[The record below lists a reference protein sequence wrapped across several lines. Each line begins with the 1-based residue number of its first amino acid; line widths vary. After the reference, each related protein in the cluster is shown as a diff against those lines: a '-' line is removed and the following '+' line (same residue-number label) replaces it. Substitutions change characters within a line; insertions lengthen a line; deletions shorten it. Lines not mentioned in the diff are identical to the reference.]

1 MMRMPYPDPASLPES
16 DRKFLESLPQL
27 NISRLLAGSPSMFQP
42 LTRVFSAYL
51 NDGKLD
57 PELRE
62 IAILRVGFLLNS
74 EYEVF
79 NHKRAARVIGME
91 PKRIDAV
98 LSSEGGASGLFN
110 EQEQFVIQFVD
121 EVIQQGAATEKT
133 FHATEKTMTTAEL
146 IELSVVI
153 GVYTMVSQVCATFGL
168 EPEEVPIAETEM
180 DDIGR
185 AVDKLAQI

>member
-1 MMRMPYPDPASLPES
+1 MTRIPYPDPAALPES

-51 NDGKLD
+51 NAGELD

-62 IAILRVGFLLNS
+62 VAILRVGYLLDS

-79 NHKRAARVIGME
+79 NHKRAARVIGMA
-91 PKRIDAV
+91 PGRIEALLTDDAI
-98 LSSEGGASGLFN
+98 ASGLFD
-110 EQEQFVIQFVD
+110 EQEQLVIQFVD
-121 EVIQQGAATEKT
+121 EVIQQGKATENTFRATEKI
-133 FHATEKTMTTAEL
+133 MTVAEL

-153 GVYTMVSQVCATFGL
+153 GVYTLVSQVCATFEL
-168 EPEEVPIAETEM
+168 EPEEVPIAESGME
-180 DDIGR
+180 DIGR
-185 AVDKLAQI
+185 AVDKLSQI

>member
-1 MMRMPYPDPASLPES
+1 VTRIPYPDPASLPEA

-51 NDGKLD
+51 NEGKLT

-79 NHKRAARVIGME
+79 NHRRAARVIGMTAD
-91 PKRIDAV
+91 RIEAV
-98 LSSEGGASGLFN
+98 LSKDPATSGLFN
-110 EQEQFVIQFVD
+110 EQETLVLSFVD
-121 EVIQQGAATEKT
+121 EVIQLGAATEQT
-133 FHATEKTMTTAEL
+133 FYATEKTMTTAEL
-146 IELSVVI
+146 VELSVVI
-153 GVYTMVSQVCATFGL
+153 GVYTLVSQVCATFGL
-168 EPEEVPIAETEM
+168 EPEEVPIAETGME
-180 DDIGR
+180 DIGR
-185 AVDKLAQI
+185 AVDKLTQI